1 MEQPAVGTVVGVPVH
16 LKLSLEDDIDE
27 GEEESYV
34 VLIVD
39 SIVQNL
45 WPLDDFV
52 RSNVWVSL
60 DRLWILLASL
70 DEHSLNTTTYSEPN
84 HEKSK

>member
-1 MEQPAVGTVVGVPVH
+1 LEQPAVGAVVSVPVH
-16 LKLSLEDDIDE
+16 LESSLEDGVQKGSRE
-27 GEEESYV
+27 GYV

-39 SIVQNL
+39 GIVQNL

-70 DEHSLNTTTYSEPN
+70 NNHSLNTATYSEPN